1 VGGGRGG
8 VNESVM
14 TQLAQAKN
22 GLMGGM
28 WPTEQTTKAYA
39 DVKTKVPKAIADA
52 NALMTKAQ
60 ALSAELAKYNITLT
74 VPPVPTTK
82 PSLR

>member
-1 VGGGRGG
+1 
-8 VNESVM
+8 M

-39 DVKTKVPKAIADA
+39 EAKTKLPKAIADA
-52 NALMTKAQ
+52 NALIARAQ
-60 ALSAELAKYNITLT
+60 ALSTQLATYNITLT
-74 VPPVPTTK
+74 VPNMPGPK
-82 PSLR
+82 PSTLR